1 MRLIPLL
8 AVLASAGRTV
18 PKLRW
23 SQTED
28 ELRILASAAPGS
40 AFFVGQLVQV
50 RGADGGFE
58 QLARV
63 FDVHRAA
70 DADGVTRLA
79 YACRYVR
86 DGWGFGD

>member
-1 MRLIPLL
+1 M
-8 AVLASAGRTV
+8 AGDAHSATPRNV
-18 PKLRW
+18 PARAPTYETR
-23 SQTED
+23 TED
-28 ELRILASAAPGS
+28 ELRILTSAAPGS

-50 RGADGGFE
+50 RGADGGFG

-70 DADGVTRLA
+70 DAEGVTRLA

-86 DGWGFGD
+86 DGWGLDG